1 MYGRVELKRIESWI
15 ETRIKGK
22 MMRGESISTDDI
34 VAEISGLM
42 GLNHTEKNIQSL
54 KKLVRRIRN
63 RLYSRQKRRLEISR
77 KIAKDIFVSP
87 ELVRRWIEIGLMDP
101 KKIREIERW
110 KKIIL
115 EREYFR
121 QVMQGTVTAE
131 RIPMEKGS
139 NLWD

>member
-1 MYGRVELKRIESWI
+1 MKRLDSWI

-22 MMRGESISTDDI
+22 MMKGERISTDDI
-34 VAEISGLM
+34 VSEVCGLM
-42 GLNHTEKNIQSL
+42 SFNPTVQNIRAL
-54 KKLVRRIRN
+54 KKMIRHVRN
-63 RLYSRQKRRLEISR
+63 RLHSRQKRRAEISR

-101 KKIREIERW
+101 EKIREIERW

-121 QVMQGTVTAE
+121 QIMQGRVAAE
-131 RIPMEKGS
+131 QIPMEKGS
-139 NLWD
+139 NLRD